1 MKIVEIQFKFFCG
14 ASWADKEVMIL
25 AETKE
30 QAFEEMFQVT
40 NPIHLERSLK
50 HGVMYPKDEL
60 LQIPQPTGIFQ
71 PSLGFGSTSR
81 NCRPVRTRFPCASP
95 IRLSSLRNVSR

>member
-71 PSLGFGSTSR
+71 PSREYLLFKSD
-81 NCRPVRTRFPCASP
+81 PERFIDINIKEITLPL
-95 IRLSSLRNVSR
+95 IIEK